1 MQNKGLVTSFAIVLA
16 LICLH
21 QLSFTWIAK
30 SVEKNARQY
39 AKGNQ
44 AKESYYLDSISD
56 KPVLDLGF
64 YEVNYKRA
72 KNEELNLGLDLK
84 GGINVTLQVSVKDIL
99 KTLSNHSDNPVFNQA
114 LAGASKL
121 QKSSSVDYI
130 KLFFQEFKR
139 INQEKGSPFL
149 LSSPDIFGTKD
160 LSENIGANSKDK
172 DVQEVIEKKV
182 HDAVSNAFVVLRARI
197 DKFGVAQPNIQRIG
211 SSGRILVELPGVKD
225 VDRVKRLLVSTAQL
239 EFWEVYNLQDIYGY
253 IFEGEKRI
261 KNIIQAQESQN
272 ESKKEI
278 KADTTKTDTIKTK
291 LGDQDLE
298 SLLAKAQKND
308 SVSNLDIGPIHKIVQ
323 FGYPSG
329 AILFY
334 SRAQDTAKVNQY
346 FRMRQF
352 REAFPTEFRYT
363 KFLWGIEQKN
373 NPGHLPL
380 YAIKSNR
387 KDLAQLSGD
396 VITDAKQEYDQFSNP
411 IVNMQMSSRGAR
423 IWEKMTG
430 EAYTNKTKIAIALDN
445 IVYSA
450 PGVTTGAISGGDSQ
464 ISGDFSI
471 EEANDLAVKLNAG
484 KLPAPARIIQAE
496 VVGPSLGRESI
507 SSGINSFAI
516 ALLVVL
522 VWMVFYYSIG
532 GAFANFALIANLLF
546 VFGVLASLHAVLTLP
561 GIAGIV
567 LTIGMSVDAN
577 VLIFERIK
585 EELNK
590 GKVIKQ
596 AIKDGYKYA
605 YSAIL
610 DANITTMFTG
620 IILYIFG
627 SGPIRGFATTL
638 MIGILC
644 SLFSAIF
651 ITRLLIDFHLNRGN
665 NIYFFTGITKNLFKN
680 WNIHFIGQRKI
691 AYFVSGTLIL
701 ISLVSLLTRGLN
713 QGVDFVGGRTYT
725 VRFSE
730 PVSTEKMAQ
739 SLGAV
744 LVHEDGHLLVPEV
757 KTFGADNQV
766 KITTKYKI
774 NSDEPDTDH
783 ELEGLLFKGLESFL
797 PQDLTKE
804 QFISQDDNKTIGI
817 MSSIK
822 VGPTIADDIKQ
833 GAFYAIFGSLLVVFL
848 YILLR
853 FRRWQFST
861 GAVIAVFHDV
871 VIVLGIFSLF
881 YGKLGFSMEID
892 QAFIAAILTVIGYSL
907 NDTVVVFDRIREFM
921 GQYASMPFNTLVN
934 KALNS
939 TLSRTINTSL
949 TTFFVLFIIFTF
961 GGATIK
967 GFMFALMV
975 GVIVGTYSS
984 LFIATP
990 SMFDLSNKYI
1000 KDYKDKKAIAE
1011 NDVSLK
1017 QKST

>member
-1 MQNKGLVTSFAIVLA
+1 MQNKGLITSFAIVLA
-16 LICLH
+16 LICLY
-21 QLSFTWIAK
+21 QLSFTWIGK
-30 SVEKNARQY
+30 SVEKDAREY
-39 AKGNQ
+39 AKGNE
-44 AKESYYLDSISD
+44 AKERYYLDSISD
-56 KPVLDLGF
+56 QPVFDLGF
-64 YEVNYKRA
+64 YEVRYKRA

-99 KTLSNHSDNPVFNQA
+99 KSLTNYSDNPVFKEA
-114 LAGASKL
+114 LSEASRL
-121 QKSSSVDYI
+121 QKSSSEDYL

-139 INQEKGSPFL
+139 INQEKGSLYF

-160 LSENIGANSKDK
+160 FSESIGANTEDK
-172 DVQEVIEKKV
+172 VVQAAIEKKV
-182 HDAVSNAFVVLRARI
+182 HDAVSNAFTVLRARI
-197 DKFGVAQPNIQRIG
+197 DKFGVTQPNIQRIG

-239 EFWEVYNLQDIYGY
+239 EFWEVYNLQDIDSY
-253 IFEGEKRI
+253 IFEGENRI
-261 KNIIQAQESQN
+261 KSIIQAQESQKEN
-272 ESKKEI
+272 KKEL
-278 KADTTKTDTIKTK
+278 KTDTVKVK
-291 LGDQDLE
+291 EGDQDLKN
-298 SLLAKAQKND
+298 LLAKAQKND
-308 SVSNLDIGPIHKIVQ
+308 SISDLDAGPVRKAIDE
-323 FGYPSG
+323 FGYPAG
-329 AILFY
+329 AVLFY
-334 SRAQDTAKVNQY
+334 SKTQDTAKINRY

-352 REAFPTEFRYT
+352 REAFPAEFRFT
-363 KFLWGIEQKN
+363 KFLWGVEQKN
-373 NPGHLPL
+373 KTGYLPL

-387 KDLAQLSGD
+387 KDLAPLSGY
-396 VITDAKQEYDQFSNP
+396 VITNAKQDYDQYSSQP
-411 IVNMQMSSRGAR
+411 VVRMQMNSEGAR

-430 EAYTNKTKIAIALDN
+430 KAYTNKTSIAIALDD

-450 PGVTTGAISGGDSQ
+450 PGVTTGAISGGNSQ
-464 ISGDFSI
+464 ISGNFSI
-471 EEANDLAVKLNAG
+471 EEASDLATKLNAG
-484 KLPAPARIIQAE
+484 KLPAPTRIIQAE
-496 VVGPSLGRESI
+496 IVGPSLGHESI
-507 SSGINSFAI
+507 SSGIKSFAI

-522 VWMVFYYSIG
+522 LWMIFYYSIG
-532 GAFANFALIANLLF
+532 GAFADFALITNLF
-546 VFGVLASLHAVLTLP
+546 FIFGVLASFHAVLTLP

-620 IILYIFG
+620 IILYVFG

-638 MIGILC
+638 MIGILT
-644 SLFSAIF
+644 SLFCAIF
-651 ITRLLIDFHLNRGN
+651 ITRLLIDFRLTRGKSVL
-665 NIYFFTGITKNLFKN
+665 FFTGMTKNLFEN
-680 WNIHFIGQRKI
+680 WSISFLDRRKM
-691 AYFVSGTLIL
+691 AYIVSGTLIL
-701 ISLVSLLTRGLN
+701 ISLVSFFTRGLN

-730 PVSTEKMAQ
+730 PVSTEDMAQ

-744 LVHEDGHLLVPEV
+744 FVNEEGHSLVPEV
-757 KTFGADNQV
+757 KTFGTNNQV

-774 NSDEPDTDH
+774 NSDEPETDY
-783 ELEGLLFKGLESFL
+783 EVESLLFQGVQSFL
-797 PQDLTKE
+797 PDGVTKE
-804 QFISQDDNKTIGI
+804 SFIKQDENKTVGV

-833 GAFYAIFGSLLVVFL
+833 GAFYAILGSLLVVFL
-848 YILLR
+848 YILAR
-853 FRRWQFST
+853 FRKWQFSV

-871 VIVLGIFSLF
+871 IIVLGIFSLF
-881 YGKLGFSMEID
+881 YGKLGFSLEID

-921 GQYASMPFNTLVN
+921 GEYTSMSFNKLVN

-949 TTFFVLFIIFTF
+949 TTFFVLLVIFVF

-967 GFMFALMV
+967 GFMFALMI

-1000 KDYKDKKAIAE
+1000 KNLKDKKVA
-1011 NDVSLK
+1011 LK
-1017 QKST
+1017 KDLA